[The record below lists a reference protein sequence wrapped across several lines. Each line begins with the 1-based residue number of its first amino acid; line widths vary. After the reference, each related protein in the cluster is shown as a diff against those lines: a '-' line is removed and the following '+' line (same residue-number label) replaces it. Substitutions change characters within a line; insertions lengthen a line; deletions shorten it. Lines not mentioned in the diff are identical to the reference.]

1 MTPLLAVRG
10 LTVRYGPSGR
20 GRPAVDRADLTVE
33 PGQVVAVVGESG
45 SGKSTLAHALAGL
58 LPDAARMTGGE
69 VAFGGERVDGMRER
83 AWRRLRGRRIALVP
97 QDPGT
102 ALNPLMTVRAQLAEA
117 LRLTGTARPGAA
129 ALEDALGR
137 VGIPDP
143 AAVLDRHPHQLSG
156 GFRQRVLLGMALAG
170 RPALLIADEP
180 TSALDTTVQK
190 TVLALIRE
198 VAARDGTS
206 VLLITHDLGV
216 AADRA
221 DRVAVMTEGR
231 VVEEGPADRVLGSPE
246 AAYTRLLLDSV
257 PRPLTG
263 PAPSTRVPR
272 GGEALL
278 AVRDLRKVYP
288 GGTVAVEGA
297 SFTLERA
304 DTLGLVGAS
313 GSGKSTLARMITG
326 LVRPTGGSVLLAGAP
341 VRTGRVQFVA
351 QNPYTS
357 LDPLMSVGRIIA
369 EPLRALRTGTRA
381 ERGERVRHLLED
393 VGLPT
398 EVVRRRPSALS
409 GGQRQRVAIAR
420 ALASSPDLIVLDEPV
435 SALDA
440 VTRAQILAL
449 LRRLQDKHAMAYL
462 LISHDLAVVAAAAG
476 RLAVMRDGR
485 IIESGPT
492 AEVLTAPEA
501 PFTRELLAAVPGGR
515 PPA

>member
-10 LTVRYGPSGR
+10 LTVRYGR
-20 GRPAVDRADLTVE
+20 GRPAVDGADLTVE
-33 PGQVVAVVGESG
+33 AGQIVAVVGESG

-58 LPDAARMTGGE
+58 LPDTARVTGG
-69 VAFGGERVDGMRER
+69 AITFGGDRVDGLRER
-83 AWRRLRGRRIALVP
+83 GWRRLRGRRIAFVP

-117 LRLTGTARPGAA
+117 LRLTGTPRPGEG

-143 AAVLDRHPHQLSG
+143 AEVLGRHPHQLSG

-190 TVLALIRE
+190 TVLDLIQK

-206 VLLITHDLGV
+206 ILLITHDLGV

-231 VVEEGPADRVLGSPE
+231 VVEEGPAERVLGSPA
-246 AAYTRLLLDSV
+246 AAYTRLLLDSA

-263 PAPSTRVPR
+263 PAPVAGDP
-272 GGEALL
+272 LL

-288 GGTVAVEGA
+288 GGRVAVEGA
-297 SFTLERA
+297 SFALDRA
-304 DTLGLVGAS
+304 GTLGLVGAS
-313 GSGKSTLARMITG
+313 GSGKSTVARMITG
-326 LVRPTGGSVLLAGAP
+326 LLEPTGGSVLLDGVP
-341 VRTGRVQFVA
+341 VRAGRVQFVT
-351 QNPYTS
+351 QNPYAS

-369 EPLRALRTGTRA
+369 EPLRAGTQAQR
-381 ERGERVRHLLED
+381 RERVRRMLED
-393 VGLPT
+393 VALPP
-398 EVVRRRPSALS
+398 EVARRRPSALS

-420 ALASSPDLIVLDEPV
+420 ALAPSPDLIVLDEPV

-440 VTRAQILAL
+440 VTQAQILAL
-449 LRRLQDKHAMAYL
+449 LRRLQDKHGMACL
-462 LISHDLAVVAAAAG
+462 LISHDLAVVAAAAA

-492 AEVLTAPEA
+492 ADVLAAPEA
-501 PFTRELLAAVPGGR
+501 PFTRELLAAIPGGVIR
-515 PPA
+515 LRRG

>member
-20 GRPAVDRADLTVE
+20 GRSAVDRADLTVE
-33 PGQVVAVVGESG
+33 AGQIVAVVGESG

-58 LPDAARMTGGE
+58 LPDTARVTGGG
-69 VAFGGERVDGMRER
+69 VTFGGERVDGLRER
-83 AWRRLRGRRIALVP
+83 AWRRLRGRRIAFVP

-117 LRLTGTARPGAA
+117 LRLTGIPRPGETAF
-129 ALEDALGR
+129 EDALSR

-190 TVLALIRE
+190 TVLDLIQK

-206 VLLITHDLGV
+206 ILLITHDLGV

-221 DRVAVMTEGR
+221 DRVAVMSEGR
-231 VVEEGPADRVLGSPE
+231 VVEEGPAERVLGSPE
-246 AAYTRLLLDSV
+246 AAYTRLLLESA
-257 PRPLTG
+257 PRLLTG
-263 PAPSTRVPR
+263 PAPTVGDP
-272 GGEALL
+272 LL

-297 SFTLERA
+297 SFTLDRA
-304 DTLGLVGAS
+304 GTLGLVGAS
-313 GSGKSTLARMITG
+313 GSGKSTIARMITG
-326 LVRPTGGSVLLAGAP
+326 LVEPTGGSVLLNGAP
-341 VRTGRVQFVA
+341 VRAGRVQFVA
-351 QNPYTS
+351 QNPYAS

-369 EPLRALRTGTRA
+369 EPLRALRAGTRA
-381 ERGERVRHLLED
+381 ERRERVRRLLED
-393 VGLPT
+393 VALPP
-398 EVVRRRPSALS
+398 EVARRRPSALS

-420 ALASSPDLIVLDEPV
+420 ALAPSPDLIVLDEPV

-440 VTRAQILAL
+440 VTQAQILAL
-449 LRRLQDKHAMAYL
+449 LRRLQDKHGMAYL

-492 AEVLTAPEA
+492 AGVLAAPEA
-501 PFTRELLAAVPGGR
+501 PFTRELLAAVPGG
-515 PPA
+515 PPVGRTSA

>member
-10 LTVRYGPSGR
+10 LTVRYGR
-20 GRPAVDRADLTVE
+20 GGPAVDRADLTVE
-33 PGQVVAVVGESG
+33 AGQIVAVVGESG

-58 LPDAARMTGGE
+58 LPDTARVTGGS
-69 VAFGGERVDGMRER
+69 VTFGGERVDGLRER
-83 AWRRLRGRRIALVP
+83 AWRRLRGRRIAFVP

-117 LRLTGTARPGAA
+117 LRLTGTPRPGQD

-143 AAVLDRHPHQLSG
+143 AAVLGRYPHQLSG

-190 TVLALIRE
+190 TVLDLIQR

-206 VLLITHDLGV
+206 ILLITHDLGV

-231 VVEEGPADRVLGSPE
+231 VVEEGPAERVLGSPE

-257 PRPLTG
+257 PRPSAG
-263 PAPSTRVPR
+263 PAPTA
-272 GGEALL
+272 GEPLL

-288 GGTVAVEGA
+288 DGTVAVEGA
-297 SFTLERA
+297 SFTLDRA
-304 DTLGLVGAS
+304 GTLGLVGAS
-313 GSGKSTLARMITG
+313 GSGKSTVARVITG
-326 LVRPTGGSVLLAGAP
+326 LVEPTGGSVLLDGAP
-341 VRTGRVQFVA
+341 VRAGRVQFVA
-351 QNPYTS
+351 QNPYAS

-369 EPLRALRTGTRA
+369 EPLRALRAGTRA
-381 ERGERVRHLLED
+381 GRRERVRRLLED
-393 VGLPT
+393 VGLPP
-398 EVVRRRPSALS
+398 EVAWRRPSALS

-420 ALASSPDLIVLDEPV
+420 ALAPSPDLIVLDEPV
-435 SALDA
+435 SALDT
-440 VTRAQILAL
+440 VTQAQILTL
-449 LRRLQDKHAMAYL
+449 LRRLQGKHGMAYL

-485 IIESGPT
+485 IVEYGPT
-492 AEVLTAPEA
+492 AEVLAAPEA
-501 PFTRELLAAVPGGR
+501 PFTRELLAAIPGGR
-515 PPA
+515 VRSA